1 MASATPT
8 TTTPSSPS
16 EIDELLTH
24 QTFQTLTRDQVT
36 SFLRH
41 GFLRVPGAIPSATCD
56 RWTRHVWP
64 RLGMDPEDRST
75 WRAER
80 SHLAKL
86 NVEPARDLAPRAW
99 AAICELCGGEDRIAM
114 PGGGMWT
121 DGFIVNLGTPSSEC
135 EEEGKRTKKVP
146 PRALTNWHVDGDFF
160 AHFLDSPEQA
170 LLVIPCWSDVG
181 EDAGATWICDE
192 GPRRIGKML
201 ALRPP
206 FQHSIFNSIIQD
218 APDSSFHE
226 MTGAKGDVILMHPL
240 MLHSASVNHHQP
252 PQCPSAPP
260 SSSTALTRRRTAWS
274 SSRRC
279 GTSVSASTSR
289 GGPAALRG
297 WRATGPREMFMPAR
311 LAAQEQKRD
320 EEVARLRALGI
331 ETGDHEFS
339 QGPYLLISQQEQQ
352 QQQQQQQA
360 VIAPGLTA

>member
-1 MASATPT
+1 M
-8 TTTPSSPS
+8 
-16 EIDELLTH
+16 
-24 QTFQTLTRDQVT
+24 TLTRDQVT

-41 GFLRVPGAIPSATCD
+41 GFLRVPGAIPRATCD

-121 DGFIVNLGTPSSEC
+121 DGFIVNLGTTSSEC

-146 PRALTNWHVDGDFF
+146 PRALTNWH
-160 AHFLDSPEQA
+160 QA

-201 ALRPP
+201 FLAVLNQIFASPSVRPPRGPQPHDEPPARGPPAP
-206 FQHSIFNSIIQD
+206 FQHSVFNSIIQD

-240 MLHSASVNHHQP
+240 MLHSASVVP
-252 PQCPSAPP
+252 PRPFQFDRADPSAY
-260 SSSTALTRRRTAWS
+260 SLVELKTMRDL
-274 SSRRC
+274 
-279 GTSVSASTSR
+279 GLDLDLE

-331 ETGDHEFS
+331 ETGDPEFS

-352 QQQQQQQA
+352 EQEQQQQQQA
-360 VIAPGLTA
+360 VMARGLTA